1 MTARRS
7 FNSSPWR
14 VVPWQ
19 TTAGKTVG
27 FQVVLGKAPDLVC
40 AETFGITRGG
50 LGAMTEVEARQA
62 AEEEVAR
69 RNF

>member
-7 FNSSPWR
+7 FNLSPWR
-14 VVPWQ
+14 VEPWQ
-19 TTAGKTVG
+19 TAAGKTVG
-27 FQVVLGKAPDLVC
+27 FRVVLGQTPDLVC
-40 AETFGITRGG
+40 VETFGITKGG